1 MSEGPRFHSSY
12 GFRFVC
18 LLGRWDIYAYEHN
31 SNCLIAYMGDQNTV
45 MAVTWRNHSPEIRDK
60 RTPDM
65 LEWDLFLVMSAMQG
79 NIVEGAAVAI
89 HV

>member
-1 MSEGPRFHSSY
+1 
-12 GFRFVC
+12 
-18 LLGRWDIYAYEHN
+18 
-31 SNCLIAYMGDQNTV
+31 MGDQNTV